1 MSSILHALGEK
12 HGTDKA
18 RIYHN
23 GRSYLDI
30 YQRYFQPNRLAI
42 RSVLELGVRQGS
54 SLKVWEEFFPKAHI
68 FGLDIDPQ
76 AAKHTGGRRHVVV
89 GSQDGV
95 PAAKKLAQQAR
106 QAVPNWKGF
115 DIIIDDA
122 SHVNE
127 LTLASFKLYWPLLAP
142 RGIYVIEDLGNS
154 YKDLTQHYPS
164 WPGGKHLKRKVKL
177 NNDRADM
184 DEFFNGL
191 VAEMDTLPKFG
202 TRTTRNSHVSSI
214 QFWSRMAFILK

>member
-1 MSSILHALGEK
+1 MPPTLHKLGERY
-12 HGTDKA
+12 GTDKA
-18 RIYHN
+18 RIFHN

-30 YQRYFQPNRLAI
+30 YQRYFQPIRQTV
-42 RSVLELGVRQGS
+42 RSVLELGVKQGS
-54 SLKVWEEFFPKAHI
+54 SLRMWEEFFSKANI

-76 AAKHTGGRRHVVV
+76 AAKHAGGHKHVVI
-89 GSQDGV
+89 GSQDGA
-95 PAAKKLAQQAR
+95 PASEKLAKQAR
-106 QAVPNWKGF
+106 RVFPGWKGF

-142 RGIYVIEDLGNS
+142 QGIYVIEDLGNS
-154 YKDLTQHYPS
+154 YKDLTPHYPS

-184 DEFFNGL
+184 DKFFNDL

-202 TRTTRNSHVSSI
+202 TRTTRNSRISSV
-214 QFWSRMAFILK
+214 QFWSRMVFILK